1 MRIVLMSDAYRPVVN
16 GVVNHIALLKDWL
29 QRWGEEVWLL
39 APGRA
44 HPQDEANVVRYAG
57 LPLGSTGYAL
67 GVPLDQRSQALLHSA
82 DIIHAHHPF
91 ASGLLGIW
99 FARPQ
104 AIPLVFT
111 NHTRYDLY
119 IHQYSKLI
127 PKWLS
132 RRVVAACYQPFSQ
145 QYSALIAPSQ
155 GAADVMRSWGAS
167 GRIVV
172 IPNGVEVEHFH
183 TPAGAITRGALGLPE
198 HAVVAVFV
206 GRMSG
211 EKRVRQLLSIFQLV
225 AVASDNSHLLLVGD
239 GPELDDYRRTVS
251 EMGLQK
257 RVTFTGPVSYDH
269 MPDHLALSDFF
280 VTASVSE
287 VHPLTIIEAMA
298 AGLPVLG
305 IRSPG
310 VGDTVQDGYDGLLA
324 APDDE
329 TSFVQRFVALVQ
341 NTEER
346 RKMGR
351 QAALNSHAYSAEA
364 NARSIRKLYQELVK
378 T

>member
-1 MRIVLMSDAYRPVVN
+1 MRIVLMSDAYRPVIN
-16 GVVNHIALLKDWL
+16 GVVNHIVLLKDWL
-29 QRWGEEVWLL
+29 QRWGEDVWLL

-57 LPLGSTGYAL
+57 LPIGTTGYAL
-67 GVPLDQRSQALLHSA
+67 GMPLDQRSQALLHSA

-99 FARPQ
+99 FAQPQ
-104 AIPLVFT
+104 GIPFVFT

-127 PKWLS
+127 PRWLS
-132 RRVVAACYQPFSQ
+132 RRVVAACYRPFSQ
-145 QYSALIAPSQ
+145 RCSALIAPSQ
-155 GAADVMRSWGAS
+155 GAADVMRSWGAN

-172 IPNGVEVEHFH
+172 IPNGVEVERFH
-183 TPAGAITRGALGLPE
+183 TPTGAITRGALGLPE
-198 HAVVAVFV
+198 NAVVAVFV

-211 EKRVRQLLSIFQLV
+211 EKRVQQLLSIFQLV
-225 AVASDNSHLLLVGD
+225 AAATDNSHLLLVGD
-239 GPELDDYRRTVS
+239 GPEINDYRRMVN
-251 EMGLQK
+251 EMEMQQ
-257 RVTFTGPVSYDH
+257 RVTFSGPVSYDQ
-269 MPDHLALSDFF
+269 MPDHLAMSDFF
-280 VTASVSE
+280 VTASISE

-310 VGDTVQDGYDGLLA
+310 VGDTIQHGHNGLLA

-329 TSFVQRFVALVQ
+329 IGFVQSFVALVQ
-341 NTEER
+341 NSEAR
-346 RKMGR
+346 RKMGM
-351 QAALNSHAYSAEA
+351 QAALSSNAYSAEE
-364 NARSIRKLYQELVK
+364 NARSIHKLYQELVK